1 MAGRKNWKKEY
12 RHRETVRGK
21 AQGVIALWFTPH
33 ALRLTTD
40 ERECEVEKRKERL
53 DRGIKVRTEG
63 IYAVTSWKEV
73 SYLLLP
79 RIILIAGLLLLPLLI
94 PSLYWKRVVSIAAIY
109 ALLALGFDFL
119 AHFVGLVSLG
129 GAFFIGVGGYTAA
142 ILNKSFGL
150 PPALTLPLA
159 TLGGAIISTI
169 LLLPA
174 LPLRGVY
181 FAIVTLMYP
190 LAIARVIEALNIFGG
205 TDGILGVASFSSRWI
220 EEYLILLIVIFALFG
235 LRRLVNEDI
244 GLVFRGVKDN
254 DQAVRASGLSITRYK
269 AIAVFIASGLGSLG
283 GAYLSHIYMWS
294 GISQF
299 ALDFSVIPI
308 AATVIGGGG
317 TLVGPLLGCFFLV
330 PISELLRSFGTLR
343 IVFYSLIL
351 LIFIMFKSEGVM
363 VYAQR
368 KYHQFE
374 RWVKV

>member
-1 MAGRKNWKKEY
+1 MNE
-12 RHRETVRGK
+12 
-21 AQGVIALWFTPH
+21 Q
-33 ALRLTTD
+33 LTTA
-40 ERECEVEKRKERL
+40 ERRKERI

-63 IYAVTSWKEV
+63 IYAVSSWQEV
-73 SYLLLP
+73 TYLVLP
-79 RIILIAGLLLLPLLI
+79 RLILIVGLLLLPFLM
-94 PSLYWKRVVSIAAIY
+94 PSLYWNRVISIVGIY
-109 ALLALGFDFL
+109 VLLALGFDFL

-129 GAFFIGVGGYTAA
+129 GAFFIGVGGYLAA
-142 ILNKSFGL
+142 IFNKSLGL
-150 PPALTLPLA
+150 PPVLTIPMA
-159 TLGGAIISTI
+159 TLGGAIICTI

-190 LAIARVIEALNIFGG
+190 LALARIIEALNILGG
-205 TDGILGVASFSSRWI
+205 TDGILGVASFPNQWV
-220 EEYLILLIVIFALFG
+220 EQYLILLIVIFALFG

-254 DQAVRASGLSITRYK
+254 DQAVRASGLSITLYK
-269 AIAVFIASGLGSLG
+269 AIGVFIASGLGSLA

-317 TLVGPLLGCFFLV
+317 TLVGPLLGCFILV
-330 PISELLRSFGTLR
+330 PLSEFLRAFGTLR
-343 IVFYSLIL
+343 IVIYALIL
-351 LIFIMFKSEGVM
+351 VVFIMFRSEGIM

>member
-1 MAGRKNWKKEY
+1 M
-12 RHRETVRGK
+12 
-21 AQGVIALWFTPH
+21 
-33 ALRLTTD
+33 
-40 ERECEVEKRKERL
+40 
-53 DRGIKVRTEG
+53 
-63 IYAVTSWKEV
+63 
-73 SYLLLP
+73 
-79 RIILIAGLLLLPLLI
+79 
-94 PSLYWKRVVSIAAIY
+94 PSLYWKRVISIVSIY

-129 GAFFIGVGGYTAA
+129 GAFFVGTGGYIAA
-142 ILNKSFGL
+142 ILNKTFGL
-150 PPALTLPLA
+150 SPALTIPMA
-159 TLGGAIISTI
+159 TLAGALICTL

-190 LAIARVIEALNIFGG
+190 LVLARIIEALNILGG
-205 TDGILGVASFSSRWI
+205 TDGILGVASFASRWV
-220 EEYLILLIVIFALFG
+220 EQYLITIILILSLFG

-254 DQAVRASGLSITRYK
+254 DQAIRASGLSITFYK
-269 AIAVFIASGLGSLG
+269 SIAVFIASALGSLG
-283 GAYLSHIYMWS
+283 GAYLAHIYMWS

-299 ALDFSVIPI
+299 ALDFSIIPI

-317 TLVGPLLGCFFLV
+317 TLVGPLLGCFILV
-330 PISELLRSFGTLR
+330 PISELLRAFGTLR
-343 IVFYSLIL
+343 IVFYAVIL
-351 LIFIMFKSEGVM
+351 MMFIMFRSEGIM